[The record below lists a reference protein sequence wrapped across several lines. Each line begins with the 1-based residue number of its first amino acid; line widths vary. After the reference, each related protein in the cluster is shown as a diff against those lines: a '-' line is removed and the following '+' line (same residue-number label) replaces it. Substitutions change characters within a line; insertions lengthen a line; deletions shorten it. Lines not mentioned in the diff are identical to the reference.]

1 LFRYSKKFIS
11 DVYLAPMKKASD
23 VVNQRIDNKLEDQK
37 SSQSLYVVFL
47 SYLEDQ
53 VRFYRAHGSEL
64 NEKQK
69 RNMCEKIEKFV
80 QFISGKL
87 KKRSPTRT
95 LCEKG
100 LQIVKNFEEIDII
113 DNNQMKD
120 AVDLLEELLK
130 EKLERDYNMEYA
142 TPDYCFRIPNTSP
155 VTKLLS
161 SKLMQSNKRDDENNK
176 KEEKTKERSFKEL
189 RKSILTEYDGNNNLV
204 CYIEQIW
211 VQVEL
216 ETDTVILTNVTYPDL
231 SNYFCS
237 PEFGV
242 FKMTLKNLSWY
253 GKKTQCNDDKYEE
266 AIRVLYHDINS
277 YSYGFI
283 NPDNN
288 NKKKN
293 NNDKILYGYITLYL
307 KQETF
312 KFYPFKIHEL
322 QLLLTALYSLTGII
336 PIRQE
341 QQVKSLLMKKLE
353 NVRREVLYYLVNQES
368 PWITTS
374 NELNDLLHRLTHED
388 KPQRILEIERL
399 FHSCRMESEVTKETI
414 YFLRKRWHETF
425 SERVR
430 VKILI
435 ILDRLIDRTILNQSD
450 PNFVLILRWLE
461 YLEENSH
468 PIKNFEV
475 LNLIETLIKRAKMI
489 RIKTLTPISINSLT
503 TSFEKYD
510 DFLANLLYTE
520 KIRKC

>member
-1 LFRYSKKFIS
+1 MYI
-11 DVYLAPMKKASD
+11 
-23 VVNQRIDNKLEDQK
+23 I
-37 SSQSLYVVFL
+37 FL

-53 VRFYRAHGSEL
+53 VRFFRAHIIDL
-64 NEKQK
+64 NEQQ
-69 RNMCEKIEKFV
+69 RRTMCEKIENFV
-80 QFISGKL
+80 HYLSGKL

-113 DNNQMKD
+113 DNNKMKD

-130 EKLERDYNMEYA
+130 EKLERDYDKEYA
-142 TPDYCFRIPNTSP
+142 TPDYSFRIPNTSP

-161 SKLMQSNKRDDENNK
+161 SKLMQSNKISNDINK
-176 KEEKTKERSFKEL
+176 KEEKLKEKSFKEL
-189 RKSILTEYDGNNNLV
+189 RKARLTEYDGNNNLV

-211 VQVEL
+211 VQIEL

-253 GKKTQCNDDKYEE
+253 GKKNQNDNDAYEE
-266 AIRVLYHDINS
+266 AIRVMYHEIIS
-277 YSYGFI
+277 FSYGFI
-283 NPDNN
+283 TSESN
-288 NKKKN
+288 NKKTNKK
-293 NNDKILYGYITLYL
+293 DKTLYGYIILNL
-307 KQETF
+307 KQEIF
-312 KFYPFKIHEL
+312 KFYPFKIYEM
-322 QLLLTALYSLTGII
+322 QLLLTALYSLTGLI

-353 NVRREVLYYLVNQES
+353 NIRREVLYYLVNQES
-368 PWITTS
+368 PWITAA
-374 NELNDLLHRLTHED
+374 NELSDLLFHLTDEN

-399 FHSCRMESEVTKETI
+399 YHSCRMESEVTKETI

-435 ILDRLIDRTILNQSD
+435 ILDRLIDKTIINQSD
-450 PNFVLILRWLE
+450 PNFALILRWLE

-489 RIKTLTPISINSLT
+489 RIKTLTPISVNSLT
-503 TSFEKYD
+503 TSFENYD

-520 KIRKC
+520 KIKEV